1 MARED
6 LQEDTVDQNLV
17 CTETKN
23 TRGDSKEERSG
34 QRMLWV
40 QGFKARACVV
50 GSRKSQEDTVAK
62 VKTERGEKQEVKS
75 GG

>member
-1 MARED
+1 M
-6 LQEDTVDQNLV
+6 
-17 CTETKN
+17 
-23 TRGDSKEERSG
+23 
-34 QRMLWV
+34 